1 MKEPLYIGVGIPQN
15 FMPSGCINVKTW
27 PHWFEPIGIANIAL
41 SLAQG
46 SQHYIN
52 LKTGQ
57 FVALLAKATMRQHL
71 FLEDIEDAGLSR
83 LEPLNNLEEETATTA
98 SVDFSYTID
107 SIETSLTLFD
117 SDIEK
122 VTKLEE
128 TGCIS
133 CDKTVR
139 IVNAQGLSEI
149 RGVNYYFAFVGMI

>member
-1 MKEPLYIGVGIPQN
+1 
-15 FMPSGCINVKTW
+15 
-27 PHWFEPIGIANIAL
+27 
-41 SLAQG
+41 
-46 SQHYIN
+46 
-52 LKTGQ
+52 
-57 FVALLAKATMRQHL
+57 MRQHL

-98 SVDFSYTID
+98 SVDFSYTIN
-107 SIETSLTLFD
+107 SIETSLALFD

-122 VTKLEE
+122 VTKLEK

-149 RGVNYYFAFVGMI
+149 RGAELLLRFRWHDIKFTTIYLYTDASTQDDTTGLISPNTLTPRHSAGSVIVWEEHSSHLHGFEPH